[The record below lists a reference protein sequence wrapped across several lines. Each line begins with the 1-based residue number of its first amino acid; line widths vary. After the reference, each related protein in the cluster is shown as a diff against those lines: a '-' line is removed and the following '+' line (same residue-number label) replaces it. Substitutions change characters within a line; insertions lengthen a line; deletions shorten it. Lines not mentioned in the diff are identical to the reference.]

1 MSSIKILSSEIINK
15 IAAGEVIKRPAS
27 IIKELIENS
36 IDAKSSYIKINVER
50 GGLKTIKVYDNGIG
64 MNKDDLLLC
73 LQKYTTSKIKNID
86 DLDNIYTLGFR
97 GEALASIRT
106 VSQIEIR
113 SNICTQL
120 VGWKLYTQDVGSNK
134 IFINPIAH
142 PQGTTVLVSNLFFN
156 MPVKKIFFS
165 NEQIEF
171 FHIKNI
177 IKGIILISLDT
188 HIIFYYNNKIIY
200 NFEKVT
206 NNLSYIKRIKIICG
220 KECLYNQL
228 NISHQLHNMK
238 LYGFLSLNTKK
249 SIKYIF
255 VNKRIIYN
263 KFISRTIKSVL
274 LQNNITNEQYSYV
287 IYLNI
292 QSKNINI
299 NIHPQKTDILFYN
312 IEYIYDLI
320 LQSILKI
327 ITNKE
332 NLINKKITL
341 KNTTYFTSHDLEN
354 VFINQNINQITK
366 NVSTKISKKNLVF
379 LDTKPVYHFKNFGK
393 FLLIIN
399 NIYLIIVQKNN
410 LYKLVIKD
418 IVALLFYN
426 IFNKNLI
433 EINIRKQLYNPMITI
448 LLSSYE
454 YLLFTKIKQ
463 YLVMLGFIF
472 QQNSIVLYQINIIAC
487 PIFLIKISVKKIL
500 LALLDYISTQ
510 TIFTCNTIKFWII
523 NYIYYNNKIWQYDD
537 IINLL
542 VEYEILMT
550 DISIHFIKK
559 LFLPIKI

>member
-1 MSSIKILSSEIINK
+1 MSSIQILSLEIINK
-15 IAAGEVIKRPAS
+15 IAAGEVINRPAS
-27 IIKELIENS
+27 IIKELVENS
-36 IDAKSSYIKINVER
+36 IDAQSSYIKVNVEK
-50 GGLKTIKVYDNGIG
+50 GGLKTIKVYDNGLG
-64 MNKDDLLLC
+64 MNKNDLLLC

-97 GEALASIRT
+97 GEALASIRM

-120 VGWKLYTQDVGSNK
+120 VGWKLYTRDIGSRK

-142 PQGTTVLVSNLFFN
+142 PRGTTVIVSNLFYN
-156 MPVKKIFFS
+156 IPVKKNFFS
-165 NEQIEF
+165 NEQVEF

-177 IKGIILISLDT
+177 IKSIILISLNI

-228 NISHQLHNMK
+228 NIYHQLHNMK

-249 SIKYIF
+249 SIKYIY

-263 KFISRTIKSVL
+263 KFIIRTIKSVL
-274 LQNNITNEQYSYV
+274 LQNNIISEQYSYV
-287 IYLNI
+287 MYFNI

-327 ITNKE
+327 IS
-332 NLINKKITL
+332 NKKKIISKKSTL
-341 KNTTYFTSHDLEN
+341 KKTEYFTSHDLEN
-354 VFINQNINQITK
+354 IFINQNINQITK
-366 NVSTKISKKNLVF
+366 NSLDKISKRDLVF
-379 LDTKPVYHFKNFGK
+379 LEIKPVYHFKNFGK

-399 NIYLIIVQKNN
+399 NMYLIITQKNI

-418 IVALLFYN
+418 IVTLFFYN

-433 EINIRKQLYNPMITI
+433 ELDVCKQLYNSIVTI
-448 LLSSYE
+448 PLSNHE
-454 YLLFTKIKQ
+454 YLLFTKIKP
-463 YLVMLGFIF
+463 YLVKLGFVF
-472 QQNSIVLYQINIIAC
+472 QKNNIVLFQIDIIAC
-487 PIFLIKISVKKIL
+487 PIFLIKISVKNL
-500 LALLDYISTQ
+500 LINLLDYISIQ
-510 TIFTCNTIKFWII
+510 TVFTCNTIKFWMLT
-523 NYIYYNNKIWQYDD
+523 YIYFNNKIWQYDD

-542 VEYEILMT
+542 IAYEILMT
-550 DISIHFIKK
+550 DISMHFIKK